1 MTNLYES
8 NLCNLKIA
16 TTHLLK
22 LLLLLFCLL
31 HAPQMIL
38 TLVQCAH
45 FRMYP
50 NLLQFLAHEFPTL
63 TYVVAAFLLILSLPC
78 LYTS

>member
-1 MTNLYES
+1 MSNLHES

-16 TTHLLK
+16 TTHLLQ

-31 HAPQMIL
+31 YAPQMIL

-45 FRMYP
+45 FRMYS
-50 NLLQFLAHEFPTL
+50 NLLQLLAHEFPTF
-63 TYVVAAFLLILSLPC
+63 TTIVVAFLLILIL
-78 LYTS
+78 L